1 MAQDRLG
8 KYEELSATLKAKIDR
23 LTMETAGLRA
33 HNEALLEAES
43 GNAEPDQGSVEE
55 IWGLVQPE
63 MRPQRTAMHEKLA
76 AVFSCISTGESVMH
90 DTVNTRSNSFPLK
103 RQTLCMLHLRVMCTS
118 A

>member
-1 MAQDRLG
+1 MSETFACMAQDRLG

-33 HNEALLEAES
+33 HNEALLEAEP

-63 MRPQRTAMHEKLA
+63 MRLQHTAMHEKLA
-76 AVFSCISTGESVMH
+76 AVFSCISTGESMMH
-90 DTVNTRSNSFPLK
+90 NVVNTRFDSLPLK
-103 RQTLCMLHLRVMCTS
+103 RKHTVCCT
-118 A
+118 